1 MPRTSTPDRLNRR
14 SVLTAGVAAAAGA
27 PWLDRNALGAES
39 RARPPVHICTQ
50 EHAAWRD
57 VSGNVQS
64 ALMTSWLDMD
74 VMLQPEQA
82 FQTMDGFGGC
92 FSELGW
98 VALSAL
104 PADQRDNL
112 LRELFAPGVGAGLSY
127 CRLPIGANDYARNWY
142 SCDETPGDFTLAHFS
157 IARDEEMQIPFIK
170 AARGHQ
176 PNLKLW
182 ASPWSPPSWMKTN
195 GHYADAH
202 SVFHGVADNGLRDD
216 QVIKPGQDA
225 FIQEERYFAAYARYF
240 ARFVEAYRAHGL
252 NISMVTPQNEFNSNQ
267 FFPSCFWT
275 PRALARFIPHLGREM
290 TPLGVEVFFGT
301 LERGDPALLEA
312 VLAEPEAAKY
322 IKGVA
327 AQWAGRRAIPFI
339 HHDHPQLKIF
349 QSEQE
354 CGDGKNDWRFARYSW
369 TMMKAFMQAGAQ
381 TYDYWNIA
389 TPKGGESAWGWR
401 QNAFISVDT
410 HERTFEINHDYQVF
424 KHLSA
429 YVQTGARRID
439 TLSIS
444 GYENLLAFSNPD
456 GSTVVV
462 AQNDMSQPIPLRIA
476 LNGRVHV
483 VILAQDSFN
492 TLVL

>member
-1 MPRTSTPDRLNRR
+1 MRPATLNRR
-14 SVLTAGVAAAAGA
+14 GLLTSGVAAAAMSPLLAGRA
-27 PWLDRNALGAES
+27 MGAEARV
-39 RARPPVHICTQ
+39 RAPVHITTQ
-50 EHAAWRD
+50 EHAPWRD
-57 VSGNVQS
+57 VSDTVRSGP
-64 ALMTSWLDMD
+64 MTSWLDMD
-74 VMLQPEQA
+74 VMLQPDQT
-82 FQTMDGFGGC
+82 FQTIDGFGGC
-92 FSELGW
+92 FNELGW

-104 PADQRDNL
+104 PAAPREAL
-112 LRELFAPGVGAGLSY
+112 LRDLFAPGVGAGFTY

-142 SCDETPGDFTLAHFS
+142 SCNETPGDFAMDHFS

-170 AARGHQ
+170 AAKAHQ
-176 PNLKLW
+176 PKLKLW

-195 GHYADAH
+195 GHYADARP
-202 SVFHGVADNGLRDD
+202 FLPGWAENGLRDD

-225 FIQEERYFAAYARYF
+225 FIQDERYFAAYARYF
-240 ARFVEAYRAHGL
+240 GRFVQAYRAHGL

-267 FFPSCFWT
+267 NFPSCFWT
-275 PRALARFIPHLGREM
+275 PKALARFIPYLGREM
-290 TPLGVEVFFGT
+290 SPLGVEVFFGT
-301 LERGDPALLEA
+301 LERGDPALLDA

-369 TMMKAFMQAGAQ
+369 TMMKAFMLAGAE

-389 TPKGGESAWGWR
+389 TPKGGESTWGWK
-401 QNAFISVDT
+401 QNALISVDT
-410 HERTFEINHDYQVF
+410 ANQTFEITHDYHVF

-429 YVQTGARRID
+429 YVQTGAKRID
-439 TLSIS
+439 TLSVF

-462 AQNDMSQPIPLRIA
+462 VQNDMSQPMPLRIA
-476 LNGRVHV
+476 LNGQQYAVT
-483 VILAQDSFN
+483 LAADSFN